1 MSRYVAPA
9 SRQASKI
16 CGLNRG
22 SVAFST
28 ASAST
33 SRISATIDSWLDA
46 SIAAAANRSGSPSR
60 STTDWGRETS
70 RSASVMRSKNERR
83 WAIAAKAEPT
93 PPVPTTR
100 ILIRGF
106 YLIARSGTARS
117 AGL

>member
-28 ASAST
+28 ASALT
-33 SRISATIDSWLDA
+33 SRISATIDAWLDA

-60 STTDWGRETS
+60 STTD
-70 RSASVMRSKNERR
+70 
-83 WAIAAKAEPT
+83 
-93 PPVPTTR
+93 
-100 ILIRGF
+100 
-106 YLIARSGTARS
+106 
-117 AGL
+117 